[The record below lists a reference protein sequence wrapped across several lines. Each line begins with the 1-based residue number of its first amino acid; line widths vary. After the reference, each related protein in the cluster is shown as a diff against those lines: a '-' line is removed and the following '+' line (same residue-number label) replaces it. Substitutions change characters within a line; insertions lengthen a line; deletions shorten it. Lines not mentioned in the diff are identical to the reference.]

1 MNSVW
6 TRRALISLLLAA
18 LVLCA
23 ILLFKLYERQFLM
36 TSGSTGT
43 ADVGGPF
50 ELVNQDGAKVTEK
63 DFEGQLLLIYFGFTF
78 CPDACPTAL
87 GVMAAAIEK
96 LDVAGERVTP
106 ILISIDPARDTP
118 QALKDYVGN
127 FHPRM
132 VGLTGTYEQIAKVAK
147 EYKVFYQK
155 APGATGEDYL
165 MDHSTLIYLMDGEGK
180 FLTYFGPQATPDE
193 VAEAIRKYM

>member
-18 LVLCA
+18 LVLCG
-23 ILLFKLYERQFLM
+23 ILLFKLYERQFLG
-36 TSGSTGT
+36 SGSTGT

-50 ELVNQDGAKVTEK
+50 ELVNQDGATVTDA
-63 DFEGQLLLIYFGFTF
+63 DFRGKLMLIYFGFTF

-106 ILISIDPARDTP
+106 MLISIDPARDTP

-132 VGLTGTYEQIAKVAK
+132 VGLTGSDEQIAKVAR
-147 EYKVFYQK
+147 EYRVFYQK
-155 APGATGEDYL
+155 ASGATGEDYL

-193 VAEAIRKYM
+193 VAEAIRKYL

>member
-6 TRRALISLLLAA
+6 TRRLLISLLLAA
-18 LVLCA
+18 LVLCGT
-23 ILLFKLYERQFLM
+23 LLYKVGSQIFFAS
-36 TSGSTGT
+36 SGSTGT

-50 ELVNQDGAKVTEK
+50 ELVNQDGATVTDA
-63 DFEGQLLLIYFGFTF
+63 DFRGKLMLIYFGFTF

-106 ILISIDPARDTP
+106 MLISIDPARDTP

-132 VGLTGTYEQIAKVAK
+132 VGLTGSDEQIAKVAK
-147 EYKVFYQK
+147 EYRVFYQK

-193 VAEAIRKYM
+193 VAEAIRKYL